1 MCQIQKDYNGFI
13 SQDGYIIK
21 VIWYLSIA
29 LKYNDYKDF
38 TEI

>member
-21 VIWYLSIA
+21 VIYLSIA